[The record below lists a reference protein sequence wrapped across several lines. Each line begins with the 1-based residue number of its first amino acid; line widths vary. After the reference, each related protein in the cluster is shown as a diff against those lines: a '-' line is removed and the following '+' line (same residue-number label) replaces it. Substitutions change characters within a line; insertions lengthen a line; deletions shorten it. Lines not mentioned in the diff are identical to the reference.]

1 MILRQR
7 PVKILLSLTFILLV
21 YYLVMAYFQV
31 QDIIKHS
38 PEESTI
44 RINSLS
50 IIDDFSANET
60 IPLTALNSPVTGRD
74 LAGQSLELDQAQL
87 LQIKMYQDSEFLY
100 EQYVFDPSGKV
111 FLVMEFSQLEAGEHN
126 ISALWKA
133 PDGKQVNTS
142 RHKISLTR
150 QSSKHRSYFW
160 LKLMKNGIFTEMM
173 TGDEY
178 KGDIHGR
185 WGVEIYLDGTRITTQ
200 HFMIFN

>member
-1 MILRQR
+1 
-7 PVKILLSLTFILLV
+7 
-21 YYLVMAYFQV
+21 MAHFQA

-38 PEESTI
+38 PGESTI
-44 RINSLS
+44 SINSLR
-50 IIDDFSANET
+50 IIDESSANE
-60 IPLTALNSPVTGRD
+60 IAPLTALNSPVTGSD
-74 LAGQSLELDQAQL
+74 LAGQSLELDQAHL
-87 LQIKMYQDSEFLY
+87 LQIKMYRDREFLY

-133 PDGKQVNTS
+133 PDGKHVNTS

-150 QSSKHRSYFW
+150 QSTKHRSYFW

-178 KGDIHGR
+178 KGDIHGK
-185 WGVEIYLDGTRITTQ
+185 WDVEIYLDGARITTQ